1 MPSLSIGNAR
11 TARRLRA
18 CDAFDRRRD
27 LELSPHSAALHP
39 HPSLVRIRGENGVGK
54 SNLYKSLS
62 LLRDAA
68 TGRITRTIADEGGL
82 NSVCWS
88 GLRKRGEDGRLR
100 LSARFDRLE
109 YSIEIGFPGPLEAAF
124 SGEPMIKSESI
135 EATQGKRTV
144 RLMERKNSL
153 VSVRDESGT
162 WRSHKDAVLPSE
174 TALAGFAEV
183 NECPE
188 IGLVRSA
195 MLGWRFYHDFRTDPA
210 SPIRKPCLAIMTP
223 SLSADGSDL
232 AAALATLY
240 TIREDA
246 TDLQEAIEDAFPG
259 AELRA
264 WEQDGSCEFD
274 LQLADMPRPF
284 KAHELPDGTLK
295 YICLLAV
302 FMGYRLPPFIALNEP
317 EASLHPSLLAPLARL
332 IVKAS
337 RRADVWIV
345 THAEQ
350 LTEALRS
357 ESSVPLRRV
366 IKQKGA
372 TAIEGLTIGGEYRNE
387 ETDEDES

>member
-1 MPSLSIGNAR
+1 MRPTDIAISSYRSIRRLSIPIHP
-11 TARRLRA
+11 
-18 CDAFDRRRD
+18 
-27 LELSPHSAALHP
+27 LS
-39 HPSLVRIRGENGVGK
+39 VFVGENGVGK

-68 TGRITRTIADEGGL
+68 AGRITRTIADEGGL

-100 LSARFDRLE
+100 LSVRFDRLR

-124 SGEPMIKSESI
+124 SGEPMIKAESI

-144 RLMERKNSL
+144 LLMERKNSL
-153 VSVRDESGT
+153 VSIRDDNGA
-162 WRSHKDAVLPSE
+162 WVNHKDAVLPSE
-174 TALAGFAEV
+174 PALAGFY
-183 NECPE
+183 NGKECPE
-188 IGLVRSA
+188 IDLIRNA

-210 SPIRKPCLAIMTP
+210 SPIRKPCLAITTP

-240 TIREDA
+240 TIRGDA
-246 TDLQEAIEDAFPG
+246 TDLHEAIQDAFPG

-264 WEQDGSCEFD
+264 WEQGGLCEFD
-274 LQLADMPRPF
+274 LQLEDMPRPF
-284 KAHELPDGTLK
+284 RAHELSDGTLK

-317 EASLHPSLLAPLARL
+317 ETSLHPSLLAPLARL
-332 IVKAS
+332 IAKAS
-337 RRADVWIV
+337 RRADIWIV
-345 THAEQ
+345 THSEQ
-350 LTEALRS
+350 LMEALRS

-366 IKQKGA
+366 IKSKGA
-372 TAIEGLTIGGEYRNE
+372 TAIEGLTLGGEYREE

>member
-1 MPSLSIGNAR
+1 MRLTDIAISSYRSI
-11 TARRLRA
+11 RRLS
-18 CDAFDRRRD
+18 
-27 LELSPHSAALHP
+27 LPIHPLS
-39 HPSLVRIRGENGVGK
+39 VFVGENGVGK

-82 NSVCWS
+82 SSVCWS
-88 GLRKRGEDGRLR
+88 GIRKRGEDGRLR
-100 LSARFDRLE
+100 LSARFDRLR
-109 YSIEIGFPGPLEAAF
+109 YSIEIGFPAPVEAAF
-124 SGEPMIKSESI
+124 AGEPMIKAESI

-153 VSVRDESGT
+153 VSVRGDGGT
-162 WRSHKDAVLPSE
+162 WSSHKDAVLPSE
-174 TALAGFAEV
+174 TALAGFYDGKQ
-183 NECPE
+183 CPE
-188 IGLVRSA
+188 IDLIRNA

-210 SPIRKPCLAIMTP
+210 SPIRKPCLAITTP

-240 TIREDA
+240 TIRGDA
-246 TDLQEAIEDAFPG
+246 TDLQDAIEDAFPG

-264 WEQDGSCEFD
+264 WEADGLCEFD
-274 LQLADMPRPF
+274 LQLEDMPRPF
-284 KAHELPDGTLK
+284 RAHELSDGTLK

-332 IVKAS
+332 IAKAS
-337 RRADVWIV
+337 SRADIWIV
-345 THAEQ
+345 THSEQ
-350 LTEALRS
+350 LMEALRA

-366 IKQKGA
+366 VKSKGA
-372 TAIEGLTIGGEYRNE
+372 TRIEGLTLGGEYRDE
-387 ETDEDES
+387 EVEEDEA

>member
-1 MPSLSIGNAR
+1 MRPTEIAISNYRSIRRLSIPIHP
-11 TARRLRA
+11 
-18 CDAFDRRRD
+18 
-27 LELSPHSAALHP
+27 LS
-39 HPSLVRIRGENGVGK
+39 VFVGENGVGK

-88 GLRKRGEDGRLR
+88 GIGKRGEDGRLR
-100 LSARFDRLE
+100 LSAKFDRMR
-109 YSIEIGFPGPLEAAF
+109 YSIELGFPGPLEAAF
-124 SGEPMIKSESI
+124 SGEPMIKAESI
-135 EATQGKRTV
+135 EATQGKRAV
-144 RLMERKNSL
+144 QLMERKNSL
-153 VSVRDESGT
+153 VSVRGESGA
-162 WRSHKDAVLPSE
+162 WSSHKDAVLPSE
-174 TALAGFAEV
+174 TALAGFSDGKQ
-183 NECPE
+183 CPE
-188 IGLVRSA
+188 IDLIRNA

-210 SPIRKPCLAIMTP
+210 SPIRKPCLAITTP

-246 TDLQEAIEDAFPG
+246 SDIQEAIQDAFPG

-264 WEQDGSCEFD
+264 WEDSGLCEFD

-284 KAHELPDGTLK
+284 RAHELSDGTLK

-317 EASLHPSLLAPLARL
+317 ETSLHPSLLAPLARL
-332 IVKAS
+332 IAKAS
-337 RRADVWIV
+337 RRADIWIV
-345 THAEQ
+345 THSEQ
-350 LTEALRS
+350 LMEALRS

-366 IKQKGA
+366 IKPKGA
-372 TAIEGLTIGGEYRNE
+372 TTIEGLTIGGEYRDE
-387 ETDEDES
+387 ESDEDDS

>member
-1 MPSLSIGNAR
+1 MRPTDIAISNYRSIRRLSIPIHP
-11 TARRLRA
+11 
-18 CDAFDRRRD
+18 
-27 LELSPHSAALHP
+27 LS
-39 HPSLVRIRGENGVGK
+39 VFVGENGVGK

-68 TGRITRTIADEGGL
+68 AGRITRTIADEGGL

-88 GLRKRGEDGRLR
+88 GIRKRGEDGRLR
-100 LSARFDRLE
+100 LSAKFDQLR

-144 RLMERKNSL
+144 LLMERKNSL
-153 VSVRDESGT
+153 VSVRNDSGA
-162 WRSHKDAVLPSE
+162 WVNHKEAVLPSE
-174 TALAGFAEV
+174 PALAGFY
-183 NECPE
+183 NGKECPE
-188 IGLVRSA
+188 IDLIRNA

-210 SPIRKPCLAIMTP
+210 SPIRKPCLAITTP

-246 TDLQEAIEDAFPG
+246 TELQDAIQDAFPG

-264 WEQDGSCEFD
+264 WEQGGLCEFD
-274 LQLADMPRPF
+274 LQLEDMPRPF
-284 KAHELPDGTLK
+284 RAHELSDGTLK

-317 EASLHPSLLAPLARL
+317 ETSLHPSLLAPLARL
-332 IVKAS
+332 IAKAS
-337 RRADVWIV
+337 QRADIWIV
-345 THAEQ
+345 THSE
-350 LTEALRS
+350 LLMEALRN

-366 IKQKGA
+366 IKSKGA
-372 TAIEGLTIGGEYRNE
+372 TTIEGLTLGGEYRDE
-387 ETDEDES
+387 EPEDDDDS